1 MSHRSELALPAHRG
15 ATKGSAKRETRGQKE
30 RQQRGEIES
39 DKRASGERARESDSG
54 VAIH

>member
-1 MSHRSELALPAHRG
+1 MSRRSELALPAHRG